1 MTDDSKFRVLSLDGG
16 GAKGFYT
23 LGVLKELE
31 GMTGAPLCEH
41 FHLIYGTSTG
51 AIIATLLCLGRSV
64 DEILDHYRN
73 HVVTIMAR
81 LWPWEKSAELA
92 KLANTIFADHTVTD
106 FKTRIGIVA
115 TRWREER
122 PMIFK
127 ADVNQAFGTKGTF
140 QPFFGASISDAVQ
153 ASCSAFP
160 FFSKKQVPISDGST
174 VTLIDGGYCANNPTL
189 YALADA
195 TVSLKIEPDRIRV
208 VSIGVGEYPAPR
220 RMHKP
225 SYWASKLPLA
235 DLLQKTMEVNTRSM
249 DQLRMVLFKDI
260 ATVRVSNA
268 YTQPDMATDMFEH
281 DHRKLDVLW
290 QRGRQSFSEHEAK
303 LREFF
308 LQVM

>member
-1 MTDDSKFRVLSLDGG
+1 MTDGKFRVLSLDGG

-31 GMTGAPLCEH
+31 GFAGAPLCDR
-41 FHLIYGTSTG
+41 FDLIYGTSTG
-51 AIIATLLCLGRSV
+51 AIIATLLCLGHSV

-81 LWPWEKSAELA
+81 LWPWEKSSELTR
-92 KLANTIFADHTVTD
+92 LADTIFADRTTAD
-106 FKTRIGIVA
+106 FKTRIGLVA
-115 TRWREER
+115 TRWIEER

-127 ADVNQAFGTKGTF
+127 ADINQAFGTKGTF

-153 ASCSAFP
+153 ASCSAYP
-160 FFSKKQVPISDGST
+160 FFCKKKVRISDGST

-195 TVSLKIEPDRIRV
+195 TASLKIEPDRIRV
-208 VSIGVGEYPAPR
+208 VSLGVGEYPAPR
-220 RMHKP
+220 RMLKP

-249 DQLRMVLFKDI
+249 DQLRLVLFKNI
-260 ATVRVSNA
+260 ATVRVSNP

-281 DHRKLDVLW
+281 DRKKLDILW
-290 QRGRQSFSEHEAK
+290 QRGRQSFSQHEAS
-303 LREFF
+303 
-308 LQVM
+308 LQEYFEAE